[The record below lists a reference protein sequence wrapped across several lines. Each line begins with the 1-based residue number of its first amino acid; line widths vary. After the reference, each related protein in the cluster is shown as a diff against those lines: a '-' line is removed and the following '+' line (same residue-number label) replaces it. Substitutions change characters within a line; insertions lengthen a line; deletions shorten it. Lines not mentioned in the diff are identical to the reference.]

1 MKKSE
6 KELKEALQKLTTHQ
20 RSLTATQMRDPNFV
34 DKKLQELLNELE
46 RCVTR
51 AREENQRLEDKFMDE
66 AKREIKPIKLN
77 MEEE

>member
-20 RSLTATQMRDPNFV
+20 RSLTAAQMRDPNFV

-46 RCVTR
+46 RCVER

-66 AKREIKPIKLN
+66 ARREIKPIKLN
-77 MEEE
+77 TEEE